1 MVADLEEAV
10 ATWRRAEARVYPS
23 VMMNAALYE
32 QYVTA
37 VRAIAEELGDVHTD
51 EELFVAW
58 RERRDIALEVVSR
71 SSPSMRSVMDLSALR
86 DAAFAHRHRQI
97 TRERG

>member
-32 QYVTA
+32 QY
-37 VRAIAEELGDVHTD
+37 
-51 EELFVAW
+51 
-58 RERRDIALEVVSR
+58 
-71 SSPSMRSVMDLSALR
+71 
-86 DAAFAHRHRQI
+86 
-97 TRERG
+97 